1 MYDERKFT
9 KNQVTFSVLC
19 PNCGAP
25 LTGTSFGKCEYC
37 GSIVSTGVHD
47 WVLSNLEPFRY

>member
-1 MYDERKFT
+1 MSK
-9 KNQVTFSVLC
+9 KLNC

-25 LTGTSFGKCEYC
+25 LNMTSAGKCEYC

-47 WVLSNLEPFRY
+47 WVLSDLEPFRY